1 MVELVMELAGGLE
14 VPQWTLVVRV
24 EPVVVVEVKVMLKE
38 LVVASIV
45 DAEST
50 VGDVEY
56 GYRMVKD

>member
-24 EPVVVVEVKVMLKE
+24 ELVAVVEVKVMLKE
-38 LVVASIV
+38 LAVAPIV

-56 GYRMVKD
+56 G

>member
-56 GYRMVKD
+56 G